1 MILVELAEVP
11 TAALP
16 LARLKEHLRLGT
28 GFADDTVQDGLLE
41 GFLRAAVAAVEARTG
56 KALIER
62 PFEMSLRAWH
72 RSDRQPI
79 PIAPVGAVSALA
91 LVDADGV
98 AESWPLHAFRLE
110 IDAMRP
116 CLAPAGGLLPP
127 IPAGGIARITFEAGY
142 GAAWASVPRDLAQ
155 AVMMLASHYHEHR
168 ADTALS
174 EGCMPFGVTALIER
188 YRPLRLSAGLP

>member
-11 TAALP
+11 ASALP
-16 LARLKEHLRLGT
+16 VARLKEHLRLGT
-28 GFADDTVQDGLLE
+28 GFSDDAVQDGLLQ
-41 GFLRAAVAAVEARTG
+41 GFLRAATAAVEARTG
-56 KALIER
+56 KALLER
-62 PFEMSLRAWH
+62 PFELTVHHWH

-79 PIAPVGAVSALA
+79 PVAPVGSVSAVA
-91 LVDADGV
+91 LLDATGQ
-98 AESWPLHAFRLE
+98 ATAIPLSSLRLE

-127 IPAGGIARITFEAGY
+127 IPAGGAARVTFEAGY
-142 GAAWASVPRDLAQ
+142 GAAWAQVPPDLAQ
-155 AVMMLASHYHEHR
+155 AVMMLAAHYHEHR

-174 EGCMPFGVTALIER
+174 SGCMPFGVTALIER

>member
-11 TAALP
+11 PSALP

-28 GFADDTVQDGLLE
+28 GFGDDTIQDALLQ

-62 PFEMSLRAWH
+62 PFEMTVRAWH
-72 RSDRQPI
+72 RADRHPI
-79 PIAPVGAVSALA
+79 PIAPVGSVSAVA
-91 LVDADGV
+91 LLDATGQPR
-98 AESWPLHAFRLE
+98 SLPLSTLRLE

-116 CLAPAGGLLPP
+116 CLGAVGGLLPA
-127 IPAGGIARITFEAGY
+127 IPSGGAARITFEAGY
-142 GAAWASVPRDLAQ
+142 GPSWSQVPADLSH
-155 AVMMLASHYHEHR
+155 AVLMLASHYHEHR
-168 ADTALS
+168 SDTGLS

-188 YRPLRLSAGLP
+188 YRPLRISGGMA

>member
-11 TAALP
+11 ASALP
-16 LARLKEHLRLGT
+16 LPRLRDHLRLGS
-28 GFADDTVQDGLLE
+28 GFADDAVQDGLLE

-62 PFEMSLRAWH
+62 PFEMTLRDWH

-79 PIAPVGAVSALA
+79 PVAPVGSVSAVALLDEAGLA
-91 LVDADGV
+91 TAL
-98 AESWPLHAFRLE
+98 PLSAFRLE

-116 CLAPAGGLLPP
+116 CLAPAGGLLPNV
-127 IPAGGIARITFEAGY
+127 PAGGAVRITFEAGY
-142 GAAWASVPRDLAQ
+142 GPAWADVPADLSH
-155 AVMMLASHYHEHR
+155 AVLMLAAHYHEHR
-168 ADTALS
+168 GDLSLS
-174 EGCMPFGVTALIER
+174 EGCVPFGVTALIER